1 MAVEEKPAPEDRD
14 PRLWQRLDALLS
26 EALTLS
32 EPERERW
39 LSELP
44 EEDQPLASSLRE
56 MLSRTLSTGFLRD
69 PVSAEVLAAAGEQ
82 ALEQPGARVG
92 PYRLLRRLGVGG
104 MGQVWL
110 AERVD
115 GTIQRQVALKLPRTG
130 WAPGM
135 AERLKQ
141 ERDALA
147 ALEHPSIAR
156 LYDAGTTEEGRPYIA
171 MEYVDGVPID
181 AYARAHGLTL
191 RERLS
196 LFLQVAGAVSYAHAH
211 LVVHRDLKP
220 SNILVSETQG
230 VRLLDFGAAKLL
242 QEEGPGGDSE
252 LTRELGPAL
261 SPDYASPEQI
271 RGERVS
277 VATDVYSLGRR
288 PLRVGDGP
296 ASVPV
301 VPRVVGGAGG
311 VGGTAGGAGGQQP
324 CPGRREAGAGAAGR
338 PGRGAGEGD
347 ATRSRGAVRDGAGVC
362 RRRVALRGRGAS
374 AGEAPERA
382 RARLEVRPPAR
393 AGGRDGG
400 GGDAAGGWGR
410 RGGAVAGEGGP
421 GRGAAGRTG
430 AAIHRL
436 HPHQCHAQDGGGRG
450 GDGVGPPHRG
460 CWPHRE
466 GAGRRTSHRRRA
478 RVSGRPELRQ
488 PRRDLHGRARAPSG
502 GSTRRGQHSVLPT
515 RSRSGRERSL
525 RTRSSSTTSPR
536 RWRSSTRWF
545 PRRSGGCPRPPS
557 RRWKPSR

>member
-1 MAVEEKPAPEDRD
+1 MAVEGKPAPEDRD

-44 EEDQPLASSLRE
+44 EEDRPLAVSLRE
-56 MLSRTLSTGFLRD
+56 MLSRSLSTGFLRD
-69 PVSAEVLAAAGEQ
+69 PVAPEVLAAAGEQ

-115 GTIQRQVALKLPRTG
+115 GTIQRQVALKLPRAG

-191 RERLS
+191 QERLS
-196 LFLQVAGAVSYAHAH
+196 LFVQVAGAVSYAHAH

-242 QEEGPGGDSE
+242 REEGPGADSE

-271 RGERVS
+271 RGERIS
-277 VATDVYSLGRR
+277 VATDVYSLGVVLYELVTGQRPYRLSRESWGSLVESVGRLEVPAASSRVREDARLARALRGDLDAVLAKAMRR
-288 PLRVGDGP
+288 APEERYGTVQAFADDVSRFLAGEPVLAKQQSVGERVWKFARRHALGVGT
-296 ASVPV
+296 AAGVTLL
-301 VPRVVGGAGG
+301 VGGAAG
-311 VGGTAGGAGGQQP
+311 VALWQAKVARGEATAGGAG
-324 CPGRREAGAGAAGR
+324 
-338 PGRGAGEGD
+338 
-347 ATRSRGAVRDGAGVC
+347 
-362 RRRVALRGRGAS
+362 AS
-374 AGEAPERA
+374 
-382 RARLEVRPPAR
+382 
-393 AGGRDGG
+393 
-400 GGDAAGGWGR
+400 
-410 RGGAVAGEGGP
+410 
-421 GRGAAGRTG
+421 
-430 AAIHRL
+430 IHRL
-436 HPHQCHAQDGGGRG
+436 HPHQCHAEDRGRG
-450 GDGVGPPHRG
+450 SRHRIRSAHRS
-460 CWPHRE
+460 CRPDRE
-466 GAGRRTSHRRRA
+466 GAVGGAGYCRGA
-478 RVSGRPELRQ
+478 RSSRRPELRE
-488 PRRDLHGRARAPSG
+488 PG
-502 GSTRRGQHSVLPT
+502 
-515 RSRSGRERSL
+515 
-525 RTRSSSTTSPR
+525 
-536 RWRSSTRWF
+536 
-545 PRRSGGCPRPPS
+545 
-557 RRWKPSR
+557 